1 MKKSFFVVILVLFIS
16 IYSFAVKDV
25 RLLRMPDINNDI
37 IAFVYAG
44 DIWSVSSNG
53 GEAKRLTSH
62 KGLELF
68 PKISPD
74 GKYIAFSGEYSGSR
88 QVYVIPV
95 NGGLPKQLTYYNDV
109 GIMPPRGGWDNV
121 ILDWTPDSKNILFRS
136 NRTPY
141 GQRNGKYFL
150 ISKDGGYEKA
160 LQIPEAG
167 FGTFSPDGTKLV
179 YTPISREF
187 RTWKRT
193 KGGRAADVWTYDLKK
208 NVSKRLTNFPGTD
221 QLPFWFK
228 DSIYFV
234 SDRDLRLN
242 IYKYVENSNKPVQ
255 ITNFKDYD
263 VMWPSGSN
271 GFIAFENGGY
281 IHKLNL
287 ETGKTNKVSI
297 DITYDNSNLLPYYKN
312 VKRFVYNA
320 TMNNGGKRVVF
331 EARGDLFSVPAKK
344 KGITVNLTKTQGIR
358 ETSPEWSP
366 DGKWIAYISDKTGN
380 NEIYIL
386 DPKGKKASIQLTDDV
401 KWKSNL
407 TWSPDSKMI
416 IYSMDRKLQLLNVK
430 SKKVIKVDKDNAGN
444 IGDYSWSKDSKWI
457 TYSKHNANG
466 LSSIQVYSVV
476 KGKSF
481 AITGM
486 KYNDSSPVFSSCGKY
501 IYFVSD
507 RDFIMNFQKGFSSME
522 FDFVMTDTSRMYAIA
537 LTKDAPN
544 LFKDKNDLEELDVKI
559 DKKDKK
565 SKDKKKSNKNKKKK
579 LKEIKFDLKGINERI
594 SAFPI
599 AKGGMFIITD
609 INGKLLYFKDRALRL
624 FDIKTKK
631 DNVVITGAGLRAI
644 SADNKK
650 LLYSARGKWGIVD
663 IKPKQKVGKGNLDLS
678 NLIMKIDPRKEWK
691 QIFNDGWRL
700 YRDFFYVSNMHGVDW
715 EGMRKKYSKLLQN
728 LSHRFDLDY
737 IFGEMVGEIN
747 VGHTYV
753 NWGDFQRV
761 KRVDTGLLGADIIAD
776 YKVKKYKIK
785 KIYIGENWNERT
797 RSPLTEQGINVN
809 ENDYIL
815 KINGIS
821 VTTDENFYKYM
832 ENTTGQKISIT
843 VAKNA
848 DGTNAK
854 KYWIKPIKSELGLF
868 YFDWVQTRRAKVDKL
883 SNGKIAYIHVP
894 NTAIEGNR
902 EFFKGLYAYSNKK
915 AYIIDDRYNGG
926 GWDPSKMINKLTQQ
940 TTSYWNRRNLDLRQA
955 PGFAVNGPKVML
967 INHYSSSGGDN
978 FPYLFRKLKLGKLI
992 GTRTWGGLV
1001 GYSGT
1006 PRLVDGP
1013 RFAIPTVGI
1022 VGTDGEYIIEGVGM
1036 YPDKG
1041 YEVYD
1046 RSELVAKG
1054 QDPTLEKAVKYLL
1067 EELKKKTYKKPEGPK
1082 DPDRSKWFEHEIK

>member
-1 MKKSFFVVILVLFIS
+1 MKRSFIVLILVLFLS

-25 RLLRMPDINNDI
+25 RLLRMPDINNDLI
-37 IAFVYAG
+37 VFVYAG
-44 DIWSVSSNG
+44 DIWSVSAEG

-74 GKYIAFSGEYSGSR
+74 GKFIAFSGEYSGSR
-88 QVYVIPV
+88 QVYVIPA

-109 GIMPPRGGWDNV
+109 GVMPPRGGWDNV
-121 ILDWTPDSKNILFRS
+121 VLDWTPDSKKILFRS

-167 FGTFSPDGTKLV
+167 FGTFSPDGTKMV

-193 KGGRAADVWTYDLKK
+193 KGGRASDVWTYDLKK
-208 NVSKRLTNFPGTD
+208 NVSKRLTTFPGTD

-228 DSIYFV
+228 DNIYFV

-242 IYKYVENSNKPVQ
+242 IYKYVPNSTKPVQ
-255 ITNFKDYD
+255 VTRFKNFD

-271 GFIAFENGGY
+271 GQIAFENGGY
-281 IHKLNL
+281 IHKLDLN
-287 ETGKTNKVSI
+287 TGKTKKVSV
-297 DITYDNSNLLPYYKN
+297 DITFDNSNLLPYYKN
-312 VKRFVYNA
+312 VKSFAYSA
-320 TMNNGGKRVVF
+320 TLNNGGKRAVF
-331 EARGDLFSVPAKK
+331 EARGDLFSVPGK

-358 ETSPEWSP
+358 ETSPDWSP

-380 NEIYIL
+380 NELYLL
-386 DPKGKKASIQLTDDV
+386 DPKGKKDTVQLTKD
-401 KWKSNL
+401 KLWKSSV
-407 TWSPDSKMI
+407 TWSPDSNNILYTMN
-416 IYSMDRKLQLLNVK
+416 RKLQLLNIK
-430 SKKVIKVDKDNAGN
+430 SKKLITVDKDNAGN

-457 TYSKHNANG
+457 TYSKNNSNG
-466 LSSIQVYSVV
+466 LSSIHVYSAT
-476 KGKSF
+476 KNKSF
-481 AITGM
+481 AITDM
-486 KYNDSSPVFSSCGKY
+486 KYNDTSPVFSDCGKY
-501 IYFVSD
+501 IYFTSD
-507 RDFIMNFQKGFSSME
+507 RDFVMNFRKGFSSME
-522 FDFVMTDTSRMYAIA
+522 FDFVMTDTTRMYAIA

-544 LFKDKNDLEELDVKI
+544 IFKEKNDLETVIKKK

-565 SKDKKKSNKNKKKK
+565 KKAKKDKKKKEV
-579 LKEIKFDLKGINERI
+579 KEIKFDLNDINERI
-594 SAFPI
+594 VAFPI
-599 AKGGMFIITD
+599 AKGGIFLISD
-609 INGKLLYFKDRALRL
+609 IGGKVLYFKNRALRL

-631 DNVVITGAGLRAI
+631 DNVIITGAGVRAI
-644 SADNKK
+644 SPDNKK
-650 LLYSARGKWGIVD
+650 ILYSARGKWGIVD
-663 IKPKQKVGKGNLDLS
+663 LKPKQKVGKGSLNLSGLV
-678 NLIMKIDPRKEWK
+678 MKIDPVKEWK

-715 EGMRKKYSKLLQN
+715 KGMNKKYSKLLKN

-737 IFGEMVGEIN
+737 IFGEMVSEIN

-753 NWGDFQRV
+753 NWGDFERV

-776 YKVKKYKIK
+776 HKVGKYKIK

-815 KINGIS
+815 KINGKTVSIS
-821 VTTDENFYKYM
+821 ENFYKYL
-832 ENTTGQKISIT
+832 ENTAGKRISIT
-843 VAKNA
+843 VSNKSN
-848 DGTNAK
+848 GTNAK
-854 KYWIKPIKSELGLF
+854 KYWIKPIRSELGLF
-868 YFDWVQTRRAKVDKL
+868 YFNWVKTRRAMVDKL

-926 GWDPSKMINKLTQQ
+926 GWDPAKMINKLTQQ

-955 PGFAVNGPKVML
+955 PGFAINGPKVML

-1041 YEVYD
+1041 FEVFD

-1067 EELKKKTYKKPEGPK
+1067 KELKKKEFKRPKGPK